1 MWRVWVAGL
10 SVVLAVG
17 VACARDISPLAGR
30 LKMPEIE
37 VAWQKVRVAHVTQAT
52 QRRGEQ
58 RVEPAAFE
66 LIRYFQDI
74 ERAPDL
80 DAALRTRAGETLGLL
95 RVLEREARL
104 SDGPG
109 MQRAVRAVQRACDS
123 CHEAA
128 GAKKSS

>member
-1 MWRVWVAGL
+1 MWRFWVLGF
-10 SVVLAVG
+10 SVVLAVAG
-17 VACARDISPLAGR
+17 VAGARDVSPLARR

-52 QRRGEQ
+52 ERRGQQ

-66 LIRYFQDI
+66 LIRYFQEI
-74 ERAPDL
+74 ESAADL
-80 DAALRTRAGETLGLL
+80 DAALRTRAGETLRLL

-109 MQRAVRAVQRACDS
+109 MQRAVRALQRACDS

-128 GAKKSS
+128 GLKKS